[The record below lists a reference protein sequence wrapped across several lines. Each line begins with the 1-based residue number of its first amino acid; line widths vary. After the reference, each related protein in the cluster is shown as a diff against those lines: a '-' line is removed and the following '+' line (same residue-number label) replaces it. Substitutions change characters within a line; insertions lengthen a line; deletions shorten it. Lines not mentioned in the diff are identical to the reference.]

1 MPKQSFRDLDD
12 VSLVSQ
18 LRETKEELF
27 KLRFQHATGQLSN
40 YSRLGDARRDIA
52 RLETE
57 LRARE
62 IAAAEEEESTPA
74 GADDEENT

>member
-1 MPKQSFRDLDD
+1 MTKQSFRDLDD
-12 VSLVSQ
+12 VSLVTN
-18 LRETKEELF
+18 LRETREELF

-40 YSRLGDARRDIA
+40 YVRIGQTRKNVA

-62 IAAAEEEESTPA
+62 IAAAEAGSEEKA
-74 GADDEENT
+74 

>member
-1 MPKQSFRDLDD
+1 MARQSFRDLDD
-12 VSLVSQ
+12 VSLVGQ
-18 LRETKEELF
+18 LKETKEELF

-40 YSRLGDARRDIA
+40 YTRIGETRKNVA

-62 IAAAEEEESTPA
+62 IAAAEEQAGSEEKA
-74 GADDEENT
+74 